1 VLSDLRHRLRSVFKR
16 STVDRDIDDELR
28 FHVERQIER
37 YQKAGLDQAEAA
49 RRAQVEFGGIDQAK
63 EAYRDASGVR
73 VVEEAW
79 RDVRLAIR
87 SLLKAPMVSAAA
99 VLSLTLA
106 IGANTALF
114 TALRAASIRSLPLP
128 DPERL
133 VVITTYPQGQSQQR
147 DPARLSEYL
156 AWRDQAK
163 TFSAIGTMLGWSSTL
178 GAMHDGEPAERINGW
193 RFSASA
199 FRAIGVQPQL
209 GRFFTPDEDIVGAPE
224 DVVVISDALW
234 RTHFGADRDV
244 LGKTIL
250 LDGQRVTVVGVMPP
264 GFGVFDTRS
273 DFWIPSP
280 FSRFQ
285 VQSRSATRVLSI
297 VGRIKKDATLAQ
309 SEADIAAISARLA
322 EEDPGPQKGRGVTL
336 EPLDRTLFGGMRR
349 TLGLLQAAVAFVL
362 LIACANVAGLLLTR
376 SLARQRDVAVRTAL
390 GASRGRIIQM
400 FLAESLLLS
409 LCGGAL
415 GLALAWAGVRAL
427 TLAPPTWLGSMP
439 GSMQALRI
447 DADVLGFTLLV
458 SVVTGLGFGLAPALG
473 AWSRDLITPVKV
485 LVGSSS
491 PGRRGALQS
500 ALVVTQIAL
509 TLVLLVGAGLLMKSF
524 WRLQRVNLGMD
535 PQQVLSFQTR
545 LPANRGFKMVGI
557 KNGMT
562 MLDVSPVPAD
572 EFERLRQRLMQVA
585 GVEAVGGT
593 NLRPATGDVMP
604 ASIELVGSNAPGDAA
619 SQPVVNYT
627 LVTPAY
633 FSTLRIP
640 IRKGR
645 EFTDRDTR
653 NAPLVAIVNEAM
665 ARRFWPGQDPLA
677 QQIVVSII
685 PGEPPRQVVGVVADT
700 PTSRFDRMPSPAVY
714 VPHLQESLQSRT
726 PYGQS
731 RINLMYVLR
740 LSQPITSVLPAVRR
754 AVADVDSSLPVTQV
768 EMVNEY
774 LARQV
779 EAPRDSMLLVAVFGG
794 VALLLATLGIYA
806 LIAYGVVQRTR
817 EIAIRMALG
826 ARRSFVLGLMMRR
839 SLTLMAVGL
848 VLGLAGAVVVTRY
861 LSSLL
866 FDVASLDSATFVAA
880 SILFVVIAAAASYVP
895 ARRATKIDPLT
906 VLRYD

>member
-1 VLSDLRHRLRSVFKR
+1 MLSDLRLRLRTLFKR
-16 STVDRDIDDELR
+16 AAVDHDLDDELR
-28 FHVERQIER
+28 FHVERQIEK
-37 YQKAGLDQAEAA
+37 YKSAGMTEGEAA
-49 RRAQVEFGGIDQAK
+49 RRTRIEFGGIDQAK

-73 VVEEAW
+73 LLDEIW

-87 SLLKAPMVSAAA
+87 SLAKAPMVSAAA

-133 VVITTYPQGQSQQR
+133 VTITTYPQGQPQQR
-147 DPARLSEYL
+147 DPARLVEYF

-163 TFSAIGTMLGWSSTL
+163 TFTAIGTMLGWSSTL
-178 GAMHDGEPAERINGW
+178 GAMHDGEPAERISGW
-193 RFSASA
+193 RVSASA
-199 FRAIGVQPQL
+199 FRAIGVPPQL

-224 DVVVISDALW
+224 DVVVISDGLW
-234 RTHFGADRDV
+234 RTHFGAGRDV
-244 LGKTIL
+244 IGKTIL
-250 LDGQRVTVVGVMPP
+250 LDGQKTEIVGVMPP

-297 VGRIKKDATLAQ
+297 IGRIRQGSTLARAQ
-309 SEADIAAISARLA
+309 TDIEAISARLA
-322 EEDPGPQKGRGVTL
+322 QDDPGPQKGRGVTL
-336 EPLDRTLFGGMRR
+336 EPLEQTLFGGLRR

-376 SLARQRDVAVRTAL
+376 SLARQRDVAIRTAL
-390 GASRGRIIQM
+390 GASRNRIIQM

-427 TLAPPTWLGSMP
+427 TLAPPTWIGSTT
-439 GSMQALRI
+439 ALRI
-447 DADVLGFTLLV
+447 DAGVLGFTVAV

-473 AWSRDLITPVKV
+473 AWSRDLVTSVKHV
-485 LVGSSS
+485 AGSAS

-500 ALVVTQIAL
+500 ALVITQITL
-509 TLVLLVGAGLLMKSF
+509 TVVLLVGAGLLMKSY

-535 PQQVLSFQTR
+535 PRQVLSFSTR
-545 LPANRGFKMVGI
+545 LPAGRGFKMVGV
-557 KNGMT
+557 KNGLT

-572 EFERLRQRLMQVA
+572 EFERVRQRLLRVA
-585 GVEAVGGT
+585 GVESVGGT
-593 NLRPATGDVMP
+593 NISPVGGGVLPT
-604 ASIELVGSNAPGDAA
+604 SIEIIGSTPRGDAA
-619 SQPVVNYT
+619 TQPVVNYA

-640 IRKGR
+640 VRKGR

-653 NAPLVAIVNEAM
+653 NAPLVAVINEAM
-665 ARRFWPGQDPLA
+665 ARRYWPNQDPVG

-685 PGEPPRQVVGVVADT
+685 PDQPPRQIVGVVADT
-700 PTSRFDRMPSPAVY
+700 PTSRFDRTPSPAVY

-731 RINLMYVLR
+731 RINIMYVLR
-740 LSQPITSVLPAVRR
+740 LSQPVASVLPAVRR
-754 AVADVDSSLPVTQV
+754 AVADVDSSLPVSKI

-779 EAPRDSMLLVAVFGG
+779 EAPRDSMLLVALFGG
-794 VALLLATLGIYA
+794 VALLLAVLGIYA

-826 ARRSFVLGLMMRR
+826 ARGRLVLGLMMRR
-839 SLTLMAVGL
+839 SMTLMAVGL
-848 VLGLAGAVVVTRY
+848 LLGLAGAAAVTRY
-861 LSSLL
+861 LSTLL
-866 FDVASLDSATFVAA
+866 FDVTPLDAATFIAA
-880 SILFVVIAAAASYVP
+880 SIIFVFIAAAASYVP
-895 ARRATKIDPLT
+895 ARRATKIDPLS

>member
-1 VLSDLRHRLRSVFKR
+1 MLSDLRWRLRSLFKR
-16 STVDRDIDDELR
+16 TAVDRDIDDELR
-28 FHVERQIER
+28 FHVERQIESYR
-37 YQKAGLDQAEAA
+37 KAGLDEGEAA
-49 RRAQVEFGGIDQAK
+49 RRTRLEFGGLDQIK
-63 EAYRDASGVR
+63 EDYRDASGIR
-73 VVEEAW
+73 VLDQAW

-87 SLLKAPMVSAAA
+87 SLLRAPMVSAAA
-99 VLSLTLA
+99 VASLTLA

-128 DPERL
+128 EPGRL
-133 VVITTYPQGQSQQR
+133 VTLSTYPQGQPQQH

-163 TFSAIGTMLGWSSTL
+163 TFTAIGTMLGWSSTL
-178 GAMHDGEPAERINGW
+178 GATHDGEPAERINGW
-193 RFSASA
+193 RFSAST
-199 FRAIGVQPQL
+199 FRALGVQPQL
-209 GRFFTPDEDIVGAPE
+209 GRVFTPDEDIVGAPE
-224 DVVVISDALW
+224 DVVIVSDALW

-244 LGKTIL
+244 VGRTIL
-250 LDGQRVTVVGVMPP
+250 LDGQKTTIVGVMPP

-285 VQSRSATRVLSI
+285 VQSRSATRVLSVI
-297 VGRIKKDATLAQ
+297 GRMKPDSTLARSQ
-309 SEADIAAISARLA
+309 ADVEAISARLA

-336 EPLDRTLFGGMRR
+336 EPLDQTLFGGLRR

-376 SLARQRDVAVRTAL
+376 SLARQRDVAIRTAL
-390 GASRGRIIQM
+390 GASRSRIIQM

-427 TLAPPTWLGSMP
+427 TLAPPTWIGSMP
-439 GSMQALRI
+439 ALRI
-447 DADVLGFTLLV
+447 DAGVLGFTLLV

-473 AWSRDLITPVKV
+473 AWSRDLITSVKHV
-485 LVGSSS
+485 TGSAS

-500 ALVVTQIAL
+500 ALVITQITL

-535 PQQVLSFQTR
+535 ARQVLSFQTR
-545 LPANRGFKMVGI
+545 LPAGRGFKMVGI
-557 KNGMT
+557 RNGFT
-562 MLDVSPVPAD
+562 MLEVSPVPAD
-572 EFERLRQRLMQVA
+572 EFERLRERLQQVA
-585 GVEAVGGT
+585 GVESVGGT
-593 NLRPATGDVMP
+593 NVGPVGGGSLPT
-604 ASIELVGSNAPGDAA
+604 SIEIVGSTPRGDAA
-619 SQPVVNYT
+619 AQPVVNYA

-640 IRKGR
+640 VKKGR

-653 NAPLVAIVNEAM
+653 NAPLVAIVNETM
-665 ARRFWPGQDPLA
+665 ARRFWPGQDPIG

-685 PGEPPRQVVGVVADT
+685 PGQPPRQIVGIVADT
-700 PTSRFDRMPSPAVY
+700 PVSRFDRSPSPAVY
-714 VPHLQESLQSRT
+714 VPHQQESLQSRT

-731 RINLMYVLR
+731 RINIMYVLR
-740 LSQPITSVLPAVRR
+740 LNQPVSSVLPSLRR
-754 AVADVDSSLPVTQV
+754 AVADVDSSLPVSQI

-794 VALLLATLGIYA
+794 VALLLAVLGIYA

-826 ARRSFVLGLMMRR
+826 AQGSLVLGLMMRR
-839 SLTLMAVGL
+839 SVSLMAVGL
-848 VLGLAGAVVVTRY
+848 VLGLAGAAAVTRY
-861 LSSLL
+861 LSALL
-866 FDVASLDSATFVAA
+866 FDVTPLDAATFIAA
-880 SILFVVIAAAASYVP
+880 SMLFLVIAAAASYVP
-895 ARRATKIDPLT
+895 ARRATKIDPLA
-906 VLRYD
+906 VLRHD

>member
-1 VLSDLRHRLRSVFKR
+1 VLSDLRHRLRSLFKR

-28 FHVERQIER
+28 FHVERQIES
-37 YQKAGLDQAEAA
+37 YKKAGLDEAEAA
-49 RRAQVEFGGIDQAK
+49 RRAQLEFGGIDQAK

-133 VVITTYPQGQSQQR
+133 VMITTYPQGQSQQR
-147 DPARLSEYL
+147 DRGRLSEYL

-163 TFSAIGTMLGWSSTL
+163 TFTAIGTMLGWSSTL

-199 FRAIGVQPQL
+199 FRALGVQPQL

-224 DVVVISDALW
+224 DVVVISDSLW

-244 LGKTIL
+244 LGRSIL
-250 LDGQRVTVVGVMPP
+250 LDGQKTTVVGVMPP
-264 GFGVFDTRS
+264 GFGVFDTQS

-297 VGRIKKDATLAQ
+297 VGRIKGDSTLPK
-309 SEADIAAISARLA
+309 SLADIEAISARLA

-336 EPLDRTLFGGMRR
+336 EPLDQTLFDGLRR

-376 SLARQRDVAVRTAL
+376 SLARQRDVAIRTAL

-400 FLAESLLLS
+400 FLAESLVLS

-427 TLAPPTWLGSMP
+427 TLAPPTWLGAVP
-439 GSMQALRI
+439 GSMAALRI
-447 DADVLGFTLLV
+447 DAGILGFTLLV
-458 SVVTGLGFGLAPALG
+458 SVVTGVCFGLAPALG
-473 AWSRDLITPVKV
+473 AWSRDLITPVKLV
-485 LVGSSS
+485 VGSAS
-491 PGRRGALQS
+491 PGRRGVLQG
-500 ALVVTQIAL
+500 ALVVTQITL
-509 TLVLLVGAGLLMKSF
+509 TVVLLVGAGLLMKSF

-535 PQQVLSFQTR
+535 PRQVLSFQTR

-562 MLDVSPVPAD
+562 MLDVSPVAAD
-572 EFERLRQRLMQVA
+572 EFERLRERLMQVA
-585 GVEAVGGT
+585 GVESVGGT
-593 NLRPATGDVMP
+593 NLRPVTGAELP
-604 ASIELVGSNAPGDAA
+604 TSIELVGSAARGDAA
-619 SQPVVNYT
+619 AQPVVNYT

-640 IRKGR
+640 IRQGR

-653 NAPLVAIVNEAM
+653 NAPLVAVVNESM
-665 ARRFWPGQDPLA
+665 ARRYWPGQDPLA
-677 QQIVVSII
+677 QQIVVSIV
-685 PGEPPRQVVGVVADT
+685 PGEQPRQVVGVVADT
-700 PTSRFDRMPSPAVY
+700 PTSRYDRTPSPAVY
-714 VPHLQESLQSRT
+714 APHLQESLQSRT

-731 RINLMYVLR
+731 RINIMYVLR
-740 LSQPITSVLPAVRR
+740 LSQPIASVLPAVRR
-754 AVADVDSSLPVTQV
+754 AVAEVDSSLPVTQI
-768 EMVNEY
+768 EMVDEY
-774 LARQV
+774 LGRQL

-794 VALLLATLGIYA
+794 VALLLAILGIYA

-826 ARRSFVLGLMMRR
+826 ARRSLVLGLMMRR

-848 VLGLAGAVVVTRY
+848 VLGLAGAAAMTRY

-866 FDVASLDSATFVAA
+866 FDVTPLDSATFVAA
-880 SILFVVIAAAASYVP
+880 SIFFVVIAAAASYVP